1 MLVYKNE
8 KYYNIKI
15 GGKKGVVKRIKYRKV
30 SLSKIMKGIG
40 VKKNIN
46 NKEIKMDNRLSEF
59 NGGGTRWE
67 NALKHCKKVLVDKIK
82 KRYWFKGKV
91 EKNKTRKCR

>member
-1 MLVYKNE
+1 MV
-8 KYYNIKI
+8 
-15 GGKKGVVKRIKYRKV
+15 KGTKYRKV

-46 NKEIKMDNRLSEF
+46 NKGIKIDNRLSEF

-82 KRYWFKGKV
+82 KGYWFKGKV